1 MSNTF
6 DKISVLDSF
15 IEEVNSYL
23 PEIETNLERLTQSPS
38 DMDALEETYRRT
50 HTIGGSA
57 SMMDFPGLAHVA
69 HGMEDI
75 LGDVLDGLASLDAPT
90 LALLQRSLARMHKL
104 VQGIRNGVDEDAV
117 IAEDD
122 ADYVQY
128 RAMLDSTPQQSY
140 DQSPTNG
147 QLKAISIPADVPAE
161 TPTSSS
167 MPSLDEVLAS
177 FRTPSVDAGE
187 EVSWPEETEEAEEL
201 EPATA
206 SLSQEL
212 EAAADQNVHS
222 ETLPSP
228 EPISPSA
235 LEILAASTW
244 QPISPKE
251 LPVTPPS
258 NEPVGNE
265 IAEQTALQTTGSQE
279 RSPLVAHNG
288 TELEKQEISF
298 AKAYS
303 AMQEEA
309 RSLEVQAFSLKEML
323 DQLRMTMSLI
333 EAQRTEFKGFLDGS
347 KDALDRME
355 DWAGQ
360 AMGLNLR
367 NSPEQVRRYLP
378 LSVMWVS
385 NSKLKKVLELLTPV
399 TSGVEMTDEQIHTIL
414 GQLSVSIE
422 ACGNAFQQLQ
432 DYANTPEH
440 VLRQEPGWTPWEMQ
454 ASREAEAVRERVTFE
469 RRGDPEALRAEIEA
483 SVRQELRHE
492 YEARPL
498 SVATRA
504 ELERQIRNEVRKEF
518 EANRQLQESVSG
530 TDVGESQWA
539 VEA

>member
-6 DKISVLDSF
+6 DKLSVLDSF

-23 PEIETNLERLTQSPS
+23 PEIEANLARLAQSPG
-38 DMDALEETYRRT
+38 DMEAIEETYRRT

-90 LALLQRSLARMHKL
+90 LGLLQRCLARMHQL

-128 RAMLDSTPQQSY
+128 RAMLDSSGQQSY

-147 QLKAISIPADVPAE
+147 QLKAISIPADMPAE

-177 FRTPSVDAGE
+177 FRTPSVNAGE
-187 EVSWPEETEEAEEL
+187 EVSWPEETEEL
-201 EPATA
+201 EPAPA

-212 EAAADQNVHS
+212 EAAADQNVHR

-251 LPVTPPS
+251 LPVTPAS
-258 NEPVGNE
+258 YEPVGNE
-265 IAEQTALQTTGSQE
+265 IADQRALQASGSHE
-279 RSPLVAHNG
+279 RSPLVAHNE

-347 KDALDRME
+347 KNALDRME

-385 NSKLKKVLELLTPV
+385 NTKLKKVLELLTPV
-399 TSGVEMTDEQIHTIL
+399 TSGVERTDDQIHIVL
-414 GQLSVSIE
+414 QQLSASIE
-422 ACGNAFQQLQ
+422 SCGNAFQQLQ
-432 DYANTPEH
+432 A
-440 VLRQEPGWTPWEMQ
+440 Q
-454 ASREAEAVRERVTFE
+454 
-469 RRGDPEALRAEIEA
+469 
-483 SVRQELRHE
+483 
-492 YEARPL
+492 
-498 SVATRA
+498 
-504 ELERQIRNEVRKEF
+504 
-518 EANRQLQESVSG
+518 
-530 TDVGESQWA
+530 
-539 VEA
+539 